1 MTEEAEILCRHPR
14 MTVIKSIPLGTADL
28 SGRVWTGEI
37 VLVSSSPISLPERPN
52 HGVRY
57 SFSELLQ

>member
-1 MTEEAEILCRHPR
+1 MMTEEAEILCRHPR

-37 VLVSSSPISLPERPN
+37 VLVSQLSNLAA
-52 HGVRY
+52 
-57 SFSELLQ
+57 